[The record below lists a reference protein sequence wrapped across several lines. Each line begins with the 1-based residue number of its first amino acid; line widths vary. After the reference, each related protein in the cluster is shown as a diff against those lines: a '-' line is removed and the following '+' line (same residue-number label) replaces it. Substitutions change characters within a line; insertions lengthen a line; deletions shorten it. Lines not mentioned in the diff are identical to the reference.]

1 MSSTPLSHTNK
12 FTELKSSTGSPRTK
26 RSFSKH
32 NNEEY
37 NAVPVTSEFYTKR
50 INYQSFLRP
59 AVILLFSIYTI
70 LVSLLSKRDPKSG
83 FSLAVM
89 AFHSKVIDLY
99 QVILDFYKRC
109 PAVMSVVKKL
119 RFEVP
124 YFIKILSLYI
134 PKYEK
139 QIVNLTNYNTLNN
152 WLSIFVWA
160 TFAVIM
166 ELIIAVVN
174 NLVLS
179 HRYRNTPKYC
189 SNMVDPSKFHDKAF
203 TQEQLNK
210 LYRSR
215 EYVDLKNSRHGLG
228 PEAWN
233 WQLRKTLK
241 GTRDNTKSQNAV
253 SSGDESDIS
262 T

>member
-12 FTELKSSTGSPRTK
+12 FSELKSSTGSPRSK
-26 RSFSKH
+26 MGFSKQT
-32 NNEEY
+32 NEEF

-50 INYQSFLRP
+50 TSYKTFFRPFL
-59 AVILLFSIYTI
+59 ILLFSIYI
-70 LVSLLSKRDPKSG
+70 VLVSFLSKKDSNSG
-83 FSLAVM
+83 FSLALM
-89 AFHSKVIDLY
+89 TFHTKVIDLY

-109 PAVMSVVKKL
+109 PAVMSIVKKL

-124 YFIKILSLYI
+124 YFIKILSLYV

-139 QIVNLTNYNTLNN
+139 QIVYLSNYNTLNN

-160 TFAVIM
+160 TFAVIF
-166 ELIIAVVN
+166 ELLTAVVN

-179 HRYRNTPKYC
+179 YRHRNTPRYC
-189 SNMVDPSKFHDKAF
+189 SNMVHPSKFHDKVF

-210 LYRSR
+210 LFKTR
-215 EYVDLKNSRHGLG
+215 EYLDLKNSRHGLG

-233 WQLRKTLK
+233 WQLRKTLEAK
-241 GTRDNTKSQNAV
+241 HNSKSQNAV